1 LTDARRILLSAIQ
14 KGLAMAERAYRL
26 NAQLDTDLG
35 GAADESLALE
45 AAARIASDMVLAGQ
59 GRDVLALWASVAVK
73 SDGKDGSAERG
84 TLAEALR
91 RLPGSKNSTFEPLD
105 GAVRSPADSGQHE
118 TSGASAA
125 CDGSPTDYASV
136 GTSNQT
142 SNGAVSADLARPF
155 FHPQSLIP
163 GMVPLAGV
171 SKPTSRLGF
180 KAASL
185 RDQLGE
191 RDCELDQARAVRA
204 GDGASAHA
212 GGPPAPPIAPL

>member
-35 GAADESLALE
+35 GCGDESLALE

-73 SDGKDGSAERG
+73 SDGKDGGGAERG

-91 RLPGSKNSTFEPLD
+91 RLPGTKNSTFEPLD
-105 GAVRSPADSGQHE
+105 GAVQSPADSGQHE
-118 TSGASAA
+118 TSGASSA

-136 GTSNQT
+136 GAANQ
-142 SNGAVSADLARPF
+142 VVMADPSRPF
-155 FHPQSLIP
+155 FHPQGLLP

-191 RDCELDQARAVRA
+191 RDCELDQARAARA
-204 GDGASAHA
+204 GDGGGGHA
-212 GGPPAPPIAPL
+212 GGPPGPPLAPL